1 MRTSNTFVITVR
13 KFLPYYDSM
22 LGKVIV
28 LGENRMDAIRKM
40 KVALS
45 TTKIE
50 GVHTTISFL
59 QKLIMEDKF
68 IDGSYDNLFVE
79 EFMHK

>member
-1 MRTSNTFVITVR
+1 M
-13 KFLPYYDSM
+13 PYYDSM